1 MSVRGFRLFVAG
13 FAFGS
18 LCLMS
23 SLAVPTSAIA
33 LSDQSRSSLPVV
45 IDESIPD
52 DAELISTELAVLD
65 DGSLVYVKDGS
76 VAPTSL
82 MGSEETPVD
91 PLDIT
96 GGSRFERI
104 SVGEARDL
112 IVSDGAAALSRSI
125 DNGDYGAYWG
135 SYSGE
140 QAFFQS
146 NGSMFACRARG
157 VIDVSEHNGDIDWDA
172 AKADGVEGAIIR
184 IGYSDARLDYKA
196 QRNID
201 ECKRL
206 GIPFGVYLYSYA
218 DTVSAAAD
226 EGGFIAWAL
235 GQLGVTANDLSYPI
249 YYDLE
254 EWSWTGH
261 SPVTDPSV
269 NTAFVEACYRSVKS
283 AGFNNFAVYSYTS
296 WLNTAL
302 NSSYIHGL
310 TNWVAQYYGR
320 LTYGDLSCNYR
331 GWQYTSEG
339 SISGVYGD
347 CDLNAF
353 GYASW
358 PANDH
363 DGVSLDSL
371 GERVTDLTEG
381 DYSLCSSLGNLY
393 IDIYNASGNNGVGAI
408 VWPGSGADNQLFHIA
423 PAGNGHYTIGNVAT
437 GKNLDA
443 FNGQTANGT
452 DIIQWEANSGANQ
465 LWDLY
470 IMEDGTYMIASVN
483 AGSHNKVIDVYDNC
497 SDPGTKLELWAAN
510 GGANQ
515 RFTLCLK
522 GGSSSEDSVGY
533 TGWNQDR
540 TRWYDNDRIATE
552 HAFYDAS
559 SDAWYWAD
567 ADGSIACDKDV
578 FIPKDETKKNDNGT
592 WGEGKWVRFDADRKM
607 VKDEDYRY
615 GAWYY
620 FDLITGEMSHGD
632 VYLPSSGGKWVRYD
646 SVTGRMV
653 YGPDYRYGAWYYFD
667 TVTGA
672 MAHGEVFVPDWS
684 SIHYFDWITGR
695 G

>member
-1 MSVRGFRLFVAG
+1 MRVRDFRPLVVG
-13 FAFGS
+13 LAFGS
-18 LCLMS
+18 LCLALCS
-23 SLAVPTSAIA
+23 TEPTSALA
-33 LSDQSRSSLPVV
+33 MSDQSSPSLPTY
-45 IDESIPD
+45 IAESIPD

-65 DGSLVYVKDGS
+65 DGSLVFVKDGS
-76 VAPTSL
+76 EAPSTL
-82 MGSEETPVD
+82 LGSEDAPAD

-104 SVGEARDL
+104 SVGEARDM
-112 IVSDGAAALSRSI
+112 IVTYGVTALGRSL
-125 DNGDYGAYWG
+125 DNGSYGAYWG
-135 SYSGE
+135 SYLGG

-146 NGSMFACRARG
+146 NGTMFACRARG
-157 VIDVSEHNGDIDWDA
+157 VIDVSEHNGDIDWTA
-172 AKADGVEGAIIR
+172 AKAGGVEGAIIR

-196 QRNID
+196 QRNIN

-226 EGGFIAWAL
+226 EGSFIAWAL

-269 NTAFVEACYRSVKS
+269 NAAFVEACYRSVKS

-296 WLNTAL
+296 WLNSAL
-302 NSSYIHGL
+302 DSSYIHGL

-320 LTYGDLSCNYR
+320 LAYDDLGTNYR

-339 SISGVYGD
+339 SVDGVSGE

-353 GYASW
+353 GYANL
-358 PANDH
+358 PVDDH
-363 DGVSLDSL
+363 DGLSLDSL
-371 GERVTDLTEG
+371 GERVTDMAEG
-381 DYSLCSSLGNLY
+381 DYTLCSSLGNLF
-393 IDIYNASGNNGVGAI
+393 IDIYNASSNNGVGAI
-408 VWPGSGADNQLFHIA
+408 VWPGSGSDNQLFHIA
-423 PAGNGHYTIGNVAT
+423 PAGNGHYTIRNVAT

-443 FNGQTANGT
+443 FNGQTSNGT

-465 LWDLY
+465 LWDFY
-470 IMEDGTYMIASVN
+470 VMDDGTYMIASVN

-510 GGANQ
+510 GGSNQ
-515 RFTLCLK
+515 RFSLRSK
-522 GGSSSEDSVGY
+522 GGSSSEDIAGY
-533 TGWNQDR
+533 TGWNEDH
-540 TRWYDNDRIATE
+540 TCWYDNGKLAAE
-552 HAFYDAS
+552 HAFYDSA

-578 FIPKDETKKNDNGT
+578 FIPKDETKKNDDGT
-592 WGEGKWVRFDADRKM
+592 WGDGKWVRFDAGCKM
-607 VKDEDYRY
+607 VKGEDYRY

-620 FDLITGEMSHGD
+620 FDEITGEMSHGD
-632 VYLPSSGGKWVRYD
+632 VYLRSSGGKWVRYD

-653 YGPDYRYGAWYYFD
+653 YGLDYRDGAWYYFD

-672 MAHGEVFVPDWS
+672 MAHGVVYVPDWS
-684 SIHYFDWITGR
+684 STHYFDGVTGR